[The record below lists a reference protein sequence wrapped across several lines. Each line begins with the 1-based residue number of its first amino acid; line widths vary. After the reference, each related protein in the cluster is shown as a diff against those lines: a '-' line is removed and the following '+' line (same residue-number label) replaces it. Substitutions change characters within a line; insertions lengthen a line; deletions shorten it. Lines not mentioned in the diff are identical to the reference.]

1 MSSSTLFHFSSVL
14 FLQLLSRDSADVPT
28 LLAEGTWV
36 QEAITATEVA
46 RVTAMLAADTSA
58 REAAAAWDS
67 ATLRV
72 KDAEDRATLAEREAL
87 ERVSRAEIE
96 NAAELASTHEDAE
109 VIARKIA
116 LF

>member
-1 MSSSTLFHFSSVL
+1 LHKIFI
-14 FLQLLSRDSADVPT
+14 
-28 LLAEGTWV
+28 LAKSGCY
-36 QEAITATEVA
+36 IA
-46 RVTAMLAADTSA
+46 RVTAMLAAETSA
-58 REAAAAWDS
+58 REDAAAWDS

-109 VIARKIA
+109 VIARKIT
-116 LF
+116 LFEDELAAECQAREESERERREQFEELSLL